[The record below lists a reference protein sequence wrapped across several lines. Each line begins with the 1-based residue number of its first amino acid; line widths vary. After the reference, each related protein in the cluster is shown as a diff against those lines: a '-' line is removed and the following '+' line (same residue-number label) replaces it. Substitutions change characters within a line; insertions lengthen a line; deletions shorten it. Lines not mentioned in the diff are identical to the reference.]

1 MLAHDA
7 HAASP
12 QGRLV
17 VSGQPFRTV
26 LPCQNCSDGLWNVVL
41 TSLACIFDMQVAKG
55 HVTPSMQLSQM
66 PVVQMLEK
74 NLLLELGDDM
84 KLLPQYLAAA
94 EQLQLRRLRQG
105 LLMKAGTPEGWRQLQ
120 STGQLSRHG
129 YMIA

>member
-1 MLAHDA
+1 M
-7 HAASP
+7 
-12 QGRLV
+12 QGSCLHSLQQTDRGHKLV
-17 VSGQPFRTV
+17 WVADKIV
-26 LPCQNCSDGLWNVVL
+26 
-41 TSLACIFDMQVAKG
+41 QVAKG